1 MNETYMNK
9 GINRNK
15 QENLFAMMTLSGA
28 CIALCAVLILSFTAI
43 RSLSADYQQLIK
55 ADLSSDF
62 TKSISYDDRLY
73 AAVGKGIV
81 MDDTTTIADRPGHL
95 YPVYCGNVS

>member
-1 MNETYMNK
+1 MNK

-15 QENLFAMMTLSGA
+15 QENLFLMIMLTGA

-43 RSLSADYQQLIK
+43 RNLSADYQQLIK